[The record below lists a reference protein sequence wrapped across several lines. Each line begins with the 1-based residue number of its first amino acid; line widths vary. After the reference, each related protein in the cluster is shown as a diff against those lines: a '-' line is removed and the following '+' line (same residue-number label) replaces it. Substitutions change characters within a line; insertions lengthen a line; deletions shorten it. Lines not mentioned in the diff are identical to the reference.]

1 MNQRY
6 EFRIAREDAGRRLD
20 EFLASR
26 FGSLSRMRIANLI
39 AAGSCLINDIA
50 HVAGHRIAD
59 GDLIEISFDE
69 GAPGAMIP
77 EPIPLEILYEDE
89 HLVVVVKPA
98 GRLVH
103 PTRSVKSG
111 TLANA
116 LVYHLNRRFYE
127 SLGFKVPGSEF
138 SVSDSEFEVL
148 DSELKP
154 RISELGTRNA
164 EPQTRNTEPPIL
176 NPEPILAAHGEA
188 HSLVRPGIVHR
199 LDRATSGLMVVAKSE
214 RALSRLSSHFHR
226 RLIEKRYHALVHG
239 KIREDQGA
247 ITAPIGRDPNRRPRW
262 WVMESGKAA
271 ETRFRV
277 VERFDRAT
285 LVELE
290 PVTGRTN
297 QLRIHCCYYGH
308 PIIGDELYENCELR
322 ISNCGLNKEGS
333 EKTQSEAQQF
343 AIRNSQSAIP
353 IRLCLHAYRLAFH
366 HPATGDW
373 KEFTSPLPADFIS
386 RLNVIRSDG

>member
-98 GRLVH
+98 GTLVH

-116 LVYHLNRRFYE
+116 LVYHLNRSFYE
-127 SLGFKVPGSEF
+127 SLGFRVPGSEF
-138 SVSDSEFEVL
+138 SVSGSEFEVL
-148 DSELKP
+148 DSELKS

-164 EPQTRNTEPPIL
+164 EPQTRNTEPQTP

-226 RLIEKRYHALVHG
+226 RLIEKRYQALVRG
-239 KIREDQGA
+239 NVREDQGA

-308 PIIGDELYENCELR
+308 PIIGDELYGNCELR

-333 EKTQSEAQQF
+333 EKTQSGAQQS
-343 AIRNSQSAIP
+343 AIRNSQFAFP
-353 IRLCLHAYRLAFH
+353 IRLCLHACSLAFH

-386 RLNVIRSDG
+386 RLNMIRSDG

>member
-39 AAGSCLINDIA
+39 AAGSCLINHIA

-59 GDLIEISFDE
+59 GDLVEISFDE

-89 HLVVVVKPA
+89 HIVVVVKPA
-98 GRLVH
+98 GTLVH

-116 LVYHLNRRFYE
+116 LAYHLNR
-127 SLGFKVPGSEF
+127 EF
-138 SVSDSEFEVL
+138 FETADERPPARGLADSEQVDDRPSPLNAQPAIL
-148 DSELKP
+148 DLRSS
-154 RISELGTRNA
+154 IGG
-164 EPQTRNTEPPIL
+164 
-176 NPEPILAAHGEA
+176 AAHGEA

-199 LDRATSGLMVVAKSE
+199 LDRATSGLMVVAKSD

-226 RLIEKRYHALVHG
+226 RLIEKRYQALVHG
-239 KIREDQGA
+239 NIREDQGA

-308 PIIGDELYENCELR
+308 PIIGDELYGNCELR
-322 ISNCGLNKEGS
+322 ISNCGLNKDGS
-333 EKTQSEAQQF
+333 EKTESEAQQS
-343 AIRNSQSAIP
+343 AIRNSQSTISS
-353 IRLCLHAYRLAFH
+353 RLCLHACSLAFH

-373 KEFTSPLPADFIS
+373 KEFTSPLPVDFIS
-386 RLNVIRSDG
+386 RLNIIRSES

>member
-6 EFRIAREDAGRRLD
+6 EFRIAHGDAGRRLD

-39 AAGSCLINDIA
+39 AAGSCLINHIA
-50 HVAGHRIAD
+50 HVAGHRVVED
-59 GDLIEISFDE
+59 DLVEISFDE

-98 GRLVH
+98 GTLVH

-116 LVYHLNRRFYE
+116 LVYHLNRNFYE
-127 SLGFKVPGSEF
+127 SLEFKITGSQF
-138 SVSDSEFEVL
+138 SVSGSGFEVL
-148 DSELKP
+148 GSELKP
-154 RISELGTRNA
+154 GTSELGARNA
-164 EPQTRNTEPPIL
+164 EPQTGNPKPQTL
-176 NPEPILAAHGEA
+176 NPEPILPAHGEA

-199 LDRATSGLMVVAKSE
+199 LDRATSGLMVVAKNE

-239 KIREDQGA
+239 NIREDQGA

-271 ETRFRV
+271 ETLFRV

-297 QLRIHCCYYGH
+297 QLRIHCSYYGH
-308 PIIGDELYENCELR
+308 PIIGDELYEAVAGGWWPVAGENEPR
-322 ISNCGLNKEGS
+322 GE
-333 EKTQSEAQQF
+333 EASPDQRPP
-343 AIRNSQSAIP
+343 ATDHRP
-353 IRLCLHAYRLAFH
+353 PRLCLHAYRLAFH

-373 KEFTSPLPADFIS
+373 KEFISPLPADFTS
-386 RLNVIRSDG
+386 RLNIIRSDG

>member
-1 MNQRY
+1 MSHSF
-6 EFRIAREDAGRRLD
+6 EFRIAHEDAGRRLD

-39 AAGSCLINDIA
+39 AAGSCLINHISY
-50 HVAGHRIAD
+50 VAGHRIAD
-59 GDLIEISFDE
+59 GDLVEISFDE

-98 GRLVH
+98 GTLVH

-116 LVYHLNRRFYE
+116 LAYHLNRAFFDAADERGLVDE
-127 SLGFKVPGSEF
+127 QSVDDRLSALNVQSAILDRGS
-138 SVSDSEFEVL
+138 S
-148 DSELKP
+148 
-154 RISELGTRNA
+154 IGG
-164 EPQTRNTEPPIL
+164 
-176 NPEPILAAHGEA
+176 AAHGEA

-226 RLIEKRYHALVHG
+226 RLIEKRYQALVHG
-239 KIREDQGA
+239 NIREDQGA

-308 PIIGDELYENCELR
+308 PIIGDELYGNCELR

-333 EKTQSEAQQF
+333 EKTQFEAQQS

-353 IRLCLHAYRLAFH
+353 IRLCLHANSLAFH

-373 KEFTSPLPADFIS
+373 KEFTSPLPVDFIS
-386 RLNVIRSDG
+386 RLKIVRSDG

>member
-1 MNQRY
+1 MSHSF
-6 EFRIAREDAGRRLD
+6 EFRIAHEDAGRRLD

-39 AAGSCLINDIA
+39 AAGSCLINHIA

-59 GDLIEISFDE
+59 GDLVEISFDE
-69 GAPGAMIP
+69 GAPGAMVP

-98 GRLVH
+98 GTLVH

-116 LVYHLNRRFYE
+116 LAYHLNRVFFDTADERGLVDE
-127 SLGFKVPGSEF
+127 Q
-138 SVSDSEFEVL
+138 SVDDRLSALNVKSAIL
-148 DSELKP
+148 DRRSS
-154 RISELGTRNA
+154 IGG
-164 EPQTRNTEPPIL
+164 
-176 NPEPILAAHGEA
+176 AAHGEA

-226 RLIEKRYHALVHG
+226 RLIEKRYQALVHG
-239 KIREDQGA
+239 NIREDHGA

-262 WVMESGKAA
+262 WVMESGKSA

-308 PIIGDELYENCELR
+308 PIIGDELYGNCELR

-333 EKTQSEAQQF
+333 EKTQIEAQQS
-343 AIRNSQSAIP
+343 AIPNSQSAIP
-353 IRLCLHAYRLAFH
+353 FRLCLHAYRLAFH
-366 HPATGDW
+366 HPANGDW
-373 KEFTSPLPADFIS
+373 KEFTSPLPVDFIS
-386 RLNVIRSDG
+386 RLNLIRSDG

>member
-1 MNQRY
+1 MNQSMNHRY
-6 EFRIAREDAGRRLD
+6 EFRIAHEDAGRRLD

-39 AAGSCLINDIA
+39 AAGSCLINHISYF
-50 HVAGHRIAD
+50 AGHRIAD
-59 GDLIEISFDE
+59 GDLVEISFDE

-98 GRLVH
+98 GTLVH

-116 LVYHLNRRFYE
+116 LAYHLNRAFFDTADERGLVDE
-127 SLGFKVPGSEF
+127 QSVDEWGSALNVK
-138 SVSDSEFEVL
+138 SAIL
-148 DSELKP
+148 DRRSS
-154 RISELGTRNA
+154 IGG
-164 EPQTRNTEPPIL
+164 
-176 NPEPILAAHGEA
+176 AAHGEA
-188 HSLVRPGIVHR
+188 HSLVRPGFVHR

-226 RLIEKRYHALVHG
+226 RLIEKRYQALVHG
-239 KIREDQGA
+239 NIREDQGA

-308 PIIGDELYENCELR
+308 PIIGDDLYQEVVSGQWSVVSDEPR
-322 ISNCGLNKEGS
+322 IHGVPTTSGEPTDHWPPTTDHYS
-333 EKTQSEAQQF
+333 S
-343 AIRNSQSAIP
+343 
-353 IRLCLHAYRLAFH
+353 RLCLHAYRLAFH

-373 KEFTSPLPADFIS
+373 KEFTSPLPVDFIS
-386 RLNVIRSDG
+386 RLNMIRSDG

>member
-1 MNQRY
+1 MGHSF
-6 EFRIAREDAGRRLD
+6 EFRIALEDTGRRLD

-39 AAGSCLINDIA
+39 AAGSCLINHIA
-50 HVAGHRIAD
+50 PVAGHRIAD
-59 GDLIEISFDE
+59 GDLVEISFDE
-69 GAPGAMIP
+69 GAPGVMIP

-89 HLVVVVKPA
+89 HLVIVVKPA
-98 GRLVH
+98 GTLVH

-116 LVYHLNRRFYE
+116 LVYHLNREFYE
-127 SLGFKVPGSEF
+127 SLGFKVTGSEF
-138 SVSDSEFEVL
+138 SVSGSGFEVL
-148 DSELKP
+148 RSELKP
-154 RISELGTRNA
+154 RTSELGTRNA
-164 EPQTRNTEPPIL
+164 APPTRNTETQTP
-176 NPEPILAAHGEA
+176 NPERILPAHGEA

-199 LDRATSGLMVVAKSE
+199 LDRATSGLIVVAKSE
-214 RALSRLSSHFHR
+214 SALSRLSSHFHR
-226 RLIEKRYHALVHG
+226 RLIEKRYQALVHG
-239 KIREDQGA
+239 NIREDQGA

-271 ETRFRV
+271 ETLFRV

-308 PIIGDELYENCELR
+308 PIIGDELYEGVV
-322 ISNCGLNKEGS
+322 SG
-333 EKTQSEAQQF
+333 QW
-343 AIRNSQSAIP
+343 SAPLSIDHYSS
-353 IRLCLHAYRLAFH
+353 RLCLHAYRLAFH

-373 KEFTSPLPADFIS
+373 KEFTSPLPIDFIS
-386 RLNVIRSDG
+386 RLNIIRSDG